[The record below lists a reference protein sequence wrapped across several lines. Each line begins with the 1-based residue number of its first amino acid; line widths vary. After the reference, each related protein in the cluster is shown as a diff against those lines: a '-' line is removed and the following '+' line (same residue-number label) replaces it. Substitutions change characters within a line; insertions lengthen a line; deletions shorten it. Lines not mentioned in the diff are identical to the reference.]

1 MNKDELTTNA
11 DTEQVA
17 PPDAYTLLPAVLRP
31 KMGGEALKLL
41 KEGKTIEVEN
51 EFVFDLMRFVERK
64 ESDFRFTCRVNKL
77 NQGWTVIEYGR

>member
-1 MNKDELTTNA
+1 MNSTNDDLNTNTA
-11 DTEQVA
+11 IDGNTV
-17 PPDAYTLLPAVLRP
+17 LPAVLRP

-64 ESDFRFTCRVNKL
+64 ESNFRFTCRVNKL
-77 NQGWTVIEYGR
+77 NQGWTVIEHGR

>member
-1 MNKDELTTNA
+1 MNIEEQKVETN
-11 DTEQVA
+11 TEAAIVGNTVL
-17 PPDAYTLLPAVLRP
+17 PDVLRP

-64 ESDFRFTCRVNKL
+64 ESNFRFTCRVNKL
-77 NQGWTVIEYGR
+77 NQGWTVIEHGR

>member
-1 MNKDELTTNA
+1 MNNKGQKVETS
-11 DTEQVA
+11 TETAIVGN
-17 PPDAYTLLPAVLRP
+17 TVLPAVLRP

-64 ESDFRFTCRVNKL
+64 ESNFRFTCKVNKL
-77 NQGWTVIEYGR
+77 NQGWTVIDHGR